1 MRTSLLYFA
10 LFFAFAFSAFA
21 EPPVTL
27 DCTIRYW
34 NSAWKKEM
42 EHDYQT
48 GYSTT
53 KVAPK
58 DIAWLRPG
66 ENPGY
71 GRTWGFVVVGRCQ
84 KGEFNRQHRP
94 SKAYVISFSS
104 ARTTKRFPSSRCVSA
119 TKIVRPLGSTPARQ
133 PNSTRR
139 C

>member
-53 KVAPK
+53 KVGPK

-71 GRTWGFVVVGRCQ
+71 GRTWGFVVIGRCQ

-94 SKAYVISFSS
+94 SKAYGEVE
-104 ARTTKRFPSSRCVSA
+104 
-119 TKIVRPLGSTPARQ
+119 Q
-133 PNSTRR
+133 N
-139 C
+139 